1 MSTPIPA
8 DGRWAVAAADN
19 PVRPDSRGVGNS
31 QRRAGGHARHTIGGV
46 LEDLVMLLVVILLVP
61 LAILVV
67 GLPVV
72 LVVRLL
78 LEIAQRI

>member
-8 DGRWAVAAADN
+8 DGRWAVGAAEN
-19 PVRPDSRGVGNS
+19 PVRRDSHGSGDSR
-31 QRRAGGHARHTIGGV
+31 RLAAGHARHTIGGV

-72 LVVRLL
+72 LLVRLL